1 MKVKICG
8 ITNIDDARAAVAAGA
23 DLLGFNFCPKSPR
36 YIAPERAREIA
47 AQVRSSRRK
56 PLLVG
61 VFVNSPLEEVQ
72 SILEIARIDLAQLHG
87 DEPARVLE
95 LLNGRGFKAL
105 RPTSETEA
113 EIDAEWFAP
122 YAPNAPVLLIDAYRK
137 DQYGGTGHT
146 ANWSIVTRIAQ
157 RYPILLAGGL
167 TPENVAEAVRQ
178 VRPWGVDVAS
188 GVEVSPG
195 RKDAGKM
202 KLFVE
207 RARHHELTG
216 TPAVGGYRARVNG
229 CSDDRL
235 NPKSKI

>member
-8 ITNIDDARAAVAAGA
+8 ITNIDDAQAAIAVGA
-23 DLLGFNFCPKSPR
+23 DLLGFNFYGGSPR

-47 AQVRSSRRK
+47 AQIRSSECS

-61 VFVNSPLEEVQ
+61 VFVNSSLEEVH
-72 SILEIARIDLAQLHG
+72 SILKIARIDLAQLHG
-87 DEPARVLE
+87 DEPVRVLE
-95 LLNGRGFKAL
+95 QLHGRGFKAL
-105 RPTSETEA
+105 RPASQAEA

-122 YAPNAPVLLIDAYRK
+122 YAPNAPALLIDAYRR

-146 ANWSIVTRIAQ
+146 ADWSIATKMAQ

-195 RKDAGKM
+195 KKDAGKM

-207 RARHHELTG
+207 HARRPELTAG
-216 TPAVGGYRARVNG
+216 AG
-229 CSDDRL
+229 
-235 NPKSKI
+235 

>member
-8 ITNIDDARAAVAAGA
+8 ITNSDDARAAIEAGA
-23 DLLGFNFCPKSPR
+23 NLLGFNFYAKSPR
-36 YIAPERAREIA
+36 YIAPEKAREIV
-47 AQVRSSRRK
+47 AQIRSDGQS

-61 VFVNSPLEEVQ
+61 VFVNAPLEEVR

-87 DEPARVLE
+87 DEPVRVLE
-95 LLNGRGFKAL
+95 QLNGRAFKAL

-122 YAPNAPVLLIDAYRK
+122 YGPNAPVLLIDAYRR

-146 ANWSIVTRIAQ
+146 ADWSIATKLAQ
-157 RYPILLAGGL
+157 QYPILLAGGL
-167 TPENVAEAVRQ
+167 TPENVAEAIRQ

-195 RKDAGKM
+195 KKDAGKM

-207 RARHHELTG
+207 RCQRPNNESAEEQRIDG
-216 TPAVGGYRARVNG
+216 
-229 CSDDRL
+229 
-235 NPKSKI
+235 

>member
-8 ITNIDDARAAVAAGA
+8 ITNVDDACAAVAAGA
-23 DLLGFNFCPKSPR
+23 DLLGLNFYTKSPR

-47 AQVRSSRRK
+47 SQIRSSARP

-72 SILEIARIDLAQLHG
+72 SILEIARVDLAQLHG
-87 DEPARVLE
+87 DEPVRVLE
-95 LLNGRGFKAL
+95 QLHGRGFKAL

-122 YAPNAPVLLIDAYRK
+122 YAPNAPALLIDAYRR
-137 DQYGGTGHT
+137 DQFGGTGHM
-146 ANWSIVTRIAQ
+146 ADWSIATKMAQ
-157 RYPILLAGGL
+157 RYPVLLAGGL

-195 RKDAGKM
+195 KKDAGKM

-207 RARHHELTG
+207 RARHHASTAG
-216 TPAVGGYRARVNG
+216 VSRTP
-229 CSDDRL
+229 
-235 NPKSKI
+235 